1 MFYYFLEKTT
11 TGKTGCF
18 LKNKKKFRLIETFFL
33 FLFLVSG
40 CTLTVGTKYPEKKVA
55 IKKVEKK
62 DTKIEEGVW
71 HTVKKGENLYRISL
85 YYEVPR
91 DAIKQANNMNSDNIV
106 VGQKLFIP
114 KAKKKPPI
122 FALSPNYTPIETQSK
137 TVEQPAVETKPEVRI
152 IKDKDFLWP
161 VEGKIICNYG
171 ELGNNGL
178 DILTKPSAPVKAA
191 KDGKVVYAGAT
202 AKYGETIIIEH
213 ENEVFTVYG
222 HDMIIKVKQG
232 QIVKAGSI
240 IAEMKNSGSARRYL
254 HFEIRIR
261 NKPVNPLNYL
271 EK

>member
-1 MFYYFLEKTT
+1 MKQI
-11 TGKTGCF
+11 
-18 LKNKKKFRLIETFFL
+18 RLIEFFLL

-62 DTKIEEGVW
+62 DTKIEEDVW

-85 YYEVPR
+85 YYEVSR
-91 DAIKQANNMNSDNIV
+91 DVIKQANNMNSDNIV
-106 VGQKLFIP
+106 VGQKLLIP
-114 KAKKKPPI
+114 QAKKKPPL
-122 FALSPNYTPIETQSK
+122 FALTPEFANVENQPK
-137 TVEQPAVETKPEVRI
+137 QVEQPAVETKPDVRI
-152 IKDKDFLWP
+152 IKEKDFLWP
-161 VEGKIICNYG
+161 IEGKIICNYG

-178 DILTKPSAPVKAA
+178 DILAKPSAPVKAA
-191 KDGKVVYAGAT
+191 KDGKVVYVGTT

-213 ENEVFTVYG
+213 ENEIYTVYG

-232 QIVKAGSI
+232 QIVKAGFV
-240 IAEMKNSGSARRYL
+240 IAEMKNSSSSRRYL